1 MHTFILRRILQ
12 TIPVLFG
19 VTIAVFLV
27 LQLMPGDP
35 ARIIADVEASREDVE
50 NVRVSLGLDQP
61 IYVQYVNYISNVLSG
76 NLGNSY
82 RTGRPVIQEIG
93 YGYGNTVVLGLAAAI
108 LAAVVG
114 AILGVASAI
123 RKGGFLDN
131 AILTLSLAG
140 LSTPTF
146 FLGIILML
154 VFSVQLKLLPLS
166 GIGGFSHL
174 VLPAVTLALADTAII
189 ARVMRS
195 NLIDVLNQ
203 DYVRTARAK
212 GLSEAVI
219 LTRHAIPNS
228 LIPVVTVIALQMGI
242 LLGGAVV
249 TETVFAWPGIGRLI
263 VQSIDARDFPVI
275 QASILL
281 LAVTFVVLN
290 LIADILYYLIDP
302 RMKLK

>member
-1 MHTFILRRILQ
+1 M
-12 TIPVLFG
+12 
-19 VTIAVFLV
+19 
-27 LQLMPGDP
+27 
-35 ARIIADVEASREDVE
+35 
-50 NVRVSLGLDQP
+50 
-61 IYVQYVNYISNVLSG
+61 
-76 NLGNSY
+76 
-82 RTGRPVIQEIG
+82 
-93 YGYGNTVVLGLAAAI
+93 
-108 LAAVVG
+108 
-114 AILGVASAI
+114 
-123 RKGGFLDN
+123 
-131 AILTLSLAG
+131 LTLSLAG